1 MSNHCSK
8 NAVKLYRSHLHLA
21 QIVLYSDR
29 YYRNLSWRRP
39 AVIGQMLMPVENEKI
54 KPAAFTLCHQR
65 MCCRF
70 PLYTSPLLHPA
81 SSSSSSKVPTQNTD
95 SILGQKPCVAKKK
108 IEMSRYPFNHSLF
121 FLDSSLFVSDLHT
134 YCTHMLHLFFHI
146 YICHVY
152 FLSANVCYS
161 TRAVELTT
169 TPKLTGAVYS

>member
-29 YYRNLSWRRP
+29 YYRNLSWRCP

-108 IEMSRYPFNHSLF
+108 KLKCQGIPLITAFSSWTRPCLFLICTPTVPTCFICFSIFIFAMFIF
-121 FLDSSLFVSDLHT
+121 FLPTFVILPEQW
-134 YCTHMLHLFFHI
+134 
-146 YICHVY
+146 
-152 FLSANVCYS
+152 N
-161 TRAVELTT
+161 
-169 TPKLTGAVYS
+169 